1 MYYTDYT
8 KKEIFTNRQ
17 DAIISSRTKAKDA
30 FFDALVEADYTSEC
44 DEDGGYAHWI
54 HAFIVRK
61 TTDFRDIKALFEAY
75 ERDRCTIYE
84 VKLNLEDQTGF

>member
-30 FFDALVEADYTSEC
+30 FFDALVTADYTSEC
-44 DEDGGYAHWI
+44 EDDGNYPWI
-54 HAFIVRK
+54 NPFIVRK

-75 ERDRCTIYE
+75 ERDRCRIYE
-84 VKLNLEDQTGF
+84 IKINPEDETGF

>member
-8 KKEIFTNRQ
+8 KNEIFTNRQ

-30 FFDALVEADYTSEC
+30 FFDALVEADYTNEC
-44 DEDGGYAHWI
+44 DDYGNYSWI

-75 ERDRCTIYE
+75 EKDRCTIYE